1 MIKHSIKVK
10 ALNLNFISVIHIL
23 FQLNIPRVKPNL
35 LREILS
41 PHVRKSVSLIF
52 LNKGD
57 LTYFSTLR
65 LKKYEKNAK

>member
-52 LNKGD
+52 LNKW
-57 LTYFSTLR
+57 
-65 LKKYEKNAK
+65 